1 MLKLNINLLFTI
13 INLLVL
19 YFLMKK
25 FLFNPLNNILD
36 KRKNLLEQQYAEAYL
51 TKDNALKLKNEYEDA
66 LKTTN
71 DLSKQIIDETKAQ
84 ARVEYDNIIRSANE
98 EAGKIIANAN
108 KNIKSQHSKELLK
121 MKTEIANLAM
131 ETATKIIGANVT
143 PESNK
148 IIYERFLTEAGE
160 LDGTK
165 GSR

>member
-1 MLKLNINLLFTI
+1 
-13 INLLVL
+13 
-19 YFLMKK
+19 MKK
-25 FLFNPLNNILD
+25 FLFNPINNILD
-36 KRKNLLEQQYAEAYL
+36 KRKNLLEQQYAEANL

-98 EAGKIIANAN
+98 EAGKIIANAHN
-108 KNIKSQHSKELLK
+108 NIESQHSKELLK

-131 ETATKIIGANVT
+131 EAATKIIGANVT

-148 IIYERFLTEAGE
+148 IIYERFLTEVGE

>member
-1 MLKLNINLLFTI
+1 
-13 INLLVL
+13 
-19 YFLMKK
+19 MKR
-25 FLFNPLNNILD
+25 FLFNPLNNMLD
-36 KRKNLLEQQYAEAYL
+36 KRKNLLEQQYAEASL

-66 LKTTN
+66 LKATN

-98 EAGKIIANAN
+98 EAGKIIANAHR
-108 KNIKSQHSKELLK
+108 NIESLHSKELLK
-121 MKTEIANLAM
+121 MKTEIASLAI
-131 ETATKIIGANVT
+131 ETAAKIIGANVT
-143 PESNK
+143 QENNK

>member
-1 MLKLNINLLFTI
+1 MN
-13 INLLVL
+13 
-19 YFLMKK
+19 K
-25 FLFNPLNNILD
+25 FLFKPINNILD
-36 KRKNLLEQQYAEAYL
+36 KRKNLLEQQYAEANL

-84 ARVEYDNIIRSANE
+84 ARIEYDNILRSANE
-98 EAGKIIANAN
+98 EAGKIIENAYN
-108 KNIKSQHSKELLK
+108 SIESQHSKELLK

-148 IIYERFLTEAGE
+148 IIYERFLTEVGGI
-160 LDGTK
+160 DGTK

>member
-25 FLFNPLNNILD
+25 FLFKPLNNILD
-36 KRKNLLEQQYAEAYL
+36 KRKNLLEQQYAEANL
-51 TKDNALKLKNEYEDA
+51 AKEDALKLKSGYEEA

-71 DLSKQIIDETKAQ
+71 DLSKQIIEETKAQ
-84 ARVEYDNIIRSANE
+84 AKIEYANLIRSANE
-98 EAGKIIANAN
+98 EAGKIIANAH
-108 KNIKSQHSKELLK
+108 KNIEAQHSKELLK
-121 MKTEIANLAM
+121 MKAEIANLAM
-131 ETATKIIGANVT
+131 ETAAKIIGANVT
-143 PESNK
+143 QESNN